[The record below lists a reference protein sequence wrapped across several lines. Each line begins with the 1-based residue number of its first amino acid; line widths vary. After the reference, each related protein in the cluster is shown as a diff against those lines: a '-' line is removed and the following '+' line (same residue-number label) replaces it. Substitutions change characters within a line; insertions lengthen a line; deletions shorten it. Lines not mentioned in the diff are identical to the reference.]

1 MNSTHRPGPNR
12 RTVLRGAA
20 AASGAAVLGGAFAP
34 AGAASASAQ
43 VVEPS
48 LYTRA
53 DWRARPPSGRVQ
65 ILSAPPRYVVVHHT
79 ATANSTDYS
88 LDHALA
94 LSRAIQNFHM
104 DSNGWLDTGQQLTI
118 SRGGHI
124 MEGRAHSLAAVR
136 EGSHVLGA
144 HVANNNST
152 CIGIESEG
160 LYMKEGPTT
169 ALADSLVAT
178 LAWLCGAYGLD
189 PHRAILGHRD
199 FNATACP
206 GDVLYAMLPEL
217 REAVAEVMRAPAVE
231 PGARRESDDEGPT
244 YPPVPEDEPEHAFY
258 HGPAR
263 GPDDLTR

>member
-12 RTVLRGAA
+12 RTVLRGAVV
-20 AASGAAVLGGAFAP
+20 ASGSAVLGGTFAP
-34 AGAASASAQ
+34 VGATSASAE

-53 DWRARPPSGRVQ
+53 DWRARPPAGRVQ
-65 ILSAPPRYVVVHHT
+65 ILAARPRYVLVHHT
-79 ATANSTDYS
+79 ATANSADRS

-94 LSRAIQNFHM
+94 LSRAIQSFHM

-118 SRGGHI
+118 SRGGHV
-124 MEGRAHSLAAVR
+124 MEGRDRSLAAVR

-144 HVANNNST
+144 HVANHNST
-152 CIGIESEG
+152 CIGIENEG
-160 LYMKEGPTT
+160 TYMTEGPTA
-169 ALADSLVAT
+169 ALTDSLVAT

-189 PHRAILGHRD
+189 PHTAILGHRD

-206 GDVLYAMLPEL
+206 GYVLYAMLPEL
-217 REAVAEVMRAPAVE
+217 RDAVADVMRTPDVRL
-231 PGARRESDDEGPT
+231 GARRVPDDGGPT
-244 YPPVPEDEPEHAFY
+244 HPPVPEDEPDRAFY